1 MNGTELALLGIIL
14 LIVHFSVPLMYFKYF
29 KKNWFPKRWNLVL
42 DNDYRPKVT
51 VIVPAHNEEAS
62 IAKRLDNI
70 TAQQYPREQL
80 RIIVVDDGSIDATV
94 QEVAKWQERNP
105 DSPVR
110 VRKQPERSGKM
121 YAIQHTLK
129 EVSTP
134 FIIVADADAL
144 WEEHAVLNTM
154 KYFADPSVC
163 AVTASLK
170 YIGKTGTENMYRNF
184 YNVLTVAESKRH
196 STPLQTGVLQ
206 AIRMEFLHT
215 FGLPLYP
222 GSEDCAIASYMAFLG
237 FRAIRA
243 DDVWGF
249 YDDDPLRGGYL
260 RTKIRRAQHNILNFL
275 LIKSYVRNRA
285 NPVKSAFDLIWR
297 FEWYLYI
304 VNPWILIASTLLI
317 LFGSLA
323 LRSTLGLALLF
334 SCGIILTL
342 SKRARYWVS
351 QQFYLTIALFRN
363 LYNRQVTW

>member
-110 VRKQPERSGKM
+110 VHKERDRSGKM
-121 YAIQHTLK
+121 YAIQRALE